1 METSE
6 GSTVW
11 LDVKWH
17 HDFDT
22 VFTYCGAQTTL
33 PSQLPPLAMHTQF
46 KAACQRSELF
56 YTTSIQSV
64 RHAWLG
70 GDSRCLGWIHGVNT
84 VISSQHGLVLT
95 SRRLDDSRQAV
106 WRRVKFF
113 YSCCCWVF
121 FNDRKPSYCV
131 VGGFYSDHENWKGVD
146 VTSVSRWWPGYA
158 GDW

>member
-1 METSE
+1 
-6 GSTVW
+6 
-11 LDVKWH
+11 
-17 HDFDT
+17 
-22 VFTYCGAQTTL
+22 
-33 PSQLPPLAMHTQF
+33 MHTQF

-64 RHAWLG
+64 WHAWLG

-106 WRRVKFF
+106 WRRVRFF

-121 FNDRKPSYCV
+121 FNDRKPSYHIFP
-131 VGGFYSDHENWKGVD
+131 VGGFYSDHENWKGV
-146 VTSVSRWWPGYA
+146 VMTGIRWWLVNRWNINFGWSFA
-158 GDW
+158 ELTCSVLFIFVFKETHAQIRDK

>member
-1 METSE
+1 MRNGTTTPTQCLC
-6 GSTVW
+6 TVAP
-11 LDVKWH
+11 K
-17 HDFDT
+17 
-22 VFTYCGAQTTL
+22 
-33 PSQLPPLAMHTQF
+33 QLYPRSSPPLAMHTQF

-64 RHAWLG
+64 RHAWLR

-106 WRRVKFF
+106 WRRVEFF
-113 YSCCCWVF
+113 YSCCCWF
-121 FNDRKPSYCV
+121 FLMIENPATTFFRCV
-131 VGGFYSDHENWKGVD
+131 DFIPTMKTGKEL
-146 VTSVSRWWPGYA
+146 WWPGYA